1 MLHIKFQCFP
11 SKTWENTQGN
21 MAKSAD
27 MTPKPPCDGRL
38 NKLHFPE
45 IEDFC
50 SVKDLTKRDEKVSC
64 VVEDSLYTPQVLMTY
79 V

>member
-1 MLHIKFQCFP
+1 MGEYPGKY
-11 SKTWENTQGN
+11 

-64 VVEDSLYTPQVLMTY
+64 VVEVSLYTPQVLMTY